1 MKRDKKMIW
10 NKKYETMDRE
20 ELEALQLSRLQETVH
35 HLYDHV
41 PFYKDKLDSIGFL
54 PGDVKTLADL
64 RRLPMT
70 YKTDLRDNYPFG
82 MFAVPKKEVVRVHA
96 SSGTTGKP
104 TVVGYTARDLDI
116 WSEMTARVLTAGGLT
131 AEDTVQ
137 VAFGYGLFTG
147 AFGMHYGLEKIGSMV
162 VPASSG
168 NTEKQIMLMQDFG
181 ATGLI
186 CTPSYAL
193 YMLEVAEKMGL
204 DPKED
209 LKLKW
214 GLFGSEG
221 WTDAMRLEI
230 EKRWNVEATDNYGM
244 SELIGPGVSGECL
257 HKDGMHINEDH
268 FIVEVIDPDTGEALP
283 DGEVGELVFTA
294 ITKQALPLLR
304 YRTMDLATITKEP
317 CACGRTLARMS
328 KVRGRTDDMLII
340 RGVNVFP
347 SQIESIIVSTEG
359 VAPQYQ
365 LVVTS
370 QGYMDELEVQ
380 VEMVK
385 DAFTDDYRVL
395 EDIECNL
402 ANRLQIILGLK
413 ARVRLLEPGSLERF
427 VGKAK
432 RIVDKRERK

>member
-1 MKRDKKMIW
+1 
-10 NKKYETMDRE
+10 
-20 ELEALQLSRLQETVH
+20 
-35 HLYDHV
+35 
-41 PFYKDKLDSIGFL
+41 
-54 PGDVKTLADL
+54 
-64 RRLPMT
+64 
-70 YKTDLRDNYPFG
+70 

-116 WSEMTARVLTAGGLT
+116 WSEMAARVLTAGGLT

-147 AFGMHYGLEKIGSMV
+147 AFGMHYGLEKIGSTV

-168 NTEKQIMLMQDFG
+168 NTQKQIMLMQDFG

-230 EKRWNVEATDNYGM
+230 EKRWNVDATDNYGM

>member
-1 MKRDKKMIW
+1 MIW
-10 NKKYETMDRE
+10 NKRYETMDRE

-41 PFYKDKLDSIGFL
+41 PFYKDKLDSMGFL

-82 MFAVPKKEVVRVHA
+82 MFAVPKKDVVRVHA

-230 EKRWNVEATDNYGM
+230 EKRWNVDATDNYGM

-304 YRTMDLATITKEP
+304 YRTMDLAAITKEP

>member
-1 MKRDKKMIW
+1 MKSLIW
-10 NKKYETMDRE
+10 NEKYECMDRE
-20 ELEALQLSRLQETVH
+20 ELEGLQLTRLRETVQ
-35 HLYDHV
+35 HLHDHV
-41 PFYKDKLDSIGFL
+41 PFYRGKFDEMGFL
-54 PGDVKTLADL
+54 PGDLTSLDQLNQLPLTYKADL
-64 RRLPMT
+64 R
-70 YKTDLRDNYPFG
+70 DHYPFG
-82 MFAVPKKEVVRVHA
+82 LFAVPKKDIVRVHA

-104 TVVGYTARDLDI
+104 TVVGYTAHDLDI
-116 WSEMTARVLTAGGLT
+116 WSEMTARILTAGGLT

-147 AFGMHYGLEKIGSMV
+147 AFGMHYGLEKIGCMV

-168 NTEKQIMLMQDFG
+168 NTEKQIMLMQDFE

-204 DPKED
+204 DPVED

-221 WTDAMRLEI
+221 WTDAMRKEI
-230 EKRWNVEATDNYGM
+230 EKRWNVDATDNYGM

-257 HKDGMHINEDH
+257 VKDGMHINEDH
-268 FIVEVIDPDTGEALP
+268 FIVEVIDPETGEVLP
-283 DGEVGELVFTA
+283 EGQEGELVFTA
-294 ITKQALPLLR
+294 ITKQALPLIR
-304 YRTMDLATITKEP
+304 YRTMDLATVTKEKCP
-317 CACGRTLARMS
+317 CGRTVARMS

-347 SQIESIIVSTEG
+347 SQIESVIVATEG

-370 QGYMDELEVQ
+370 KGYMDDLEVQ
-380 VEMVK
+380 VEMAEG
-385 DAFTDDYRVL
+385 AFSDNYKVL
-395 EDIECNL
+395 EDIESNL
-402 ANRLQIILGLK
+402 SQRLQTILGLK
-413 ARVRLLEPGSLERF
+413 AKVRLLEPGSLERF

>member
-1 MKRDKKMIW
+1 MIW
-10 NKKYETMDRE
+10 NKHYETMDRE
-20 ELEALQLSRLQETVH
+20 QLEALQLDRLRNTLQ
-35 HLYDHV
+35 HLNANV
-41 PFYKDKLDSIGFL
+41 PFYREKFKEMGFM
-54 PGDVKTLADL
+54 PGDLKSLSDL
-64 RRLPMT
+64 SRLPMT
-70 YKTDLRDNYPFG
+70 YKKDLRDHYPFG
-82 MFAVPKKEVVRVHA
+82 LFAVPRRDVVRIHA

-104 TVVGYTARDLDI
+104 TVVGYTAHDLDI
-116 WSEMTARVLTAGGLT
+116 WSEMTARILTAGGLT
-131 AEDTVQ
+131 PEDTVQ
-137 VAFGYGLFTG
+137 AFGHGLFTG
-147 AFGMHYGLEKIGSMV
+147 AFGMHYGLEKIGCMV

-168 NTEKQIMLMQDFG
+168 NTEKQIMLMQDFE

-193 YMLEVAEKMGL
+193 YMLEVAEQMGI

-221 WTDAMRLEI
+221 WSDAMRKEI
-230 EKRWNVEATDNYGM
+230 EKRWNVDATDNYGM

-268 FIVEVIDPDTGEALP
+268 FIVEVIDPDTGEVLP
-283 DGEVGELVFTA
+283 EGEVGELVFTS

-304 YRTMDLATITKEP
+304 YRTMDLATVTREK
-317 CACGRTLARMS
+317 CACGRTMARMS

-347 SQIESIIVSTEG
+347 SQIESVIVSTEG

-365 LVVTS
+365 LLVTS

-380 VEMVK
+380 VEMVE
-385 DAFTDDYRVL
+385 DAFSDDYRKL
-395 EDIECNL
+395 EAIECNL
-402 ANRLQIILGLK
+402 AHRLQTILGLK
-413 ARVRLLEPGSLERF
+413 ARVKLLEPGSLERF

-432 RIVDKRERK
+432 RVIDKRNRE

>member
-1 MKRDKKMIW
+1 MIW

-20 ELEALQLSRLQETVH
+20 ELEALQLARLKSTVQH
-35 HLYDHV
+35 VYDHV
-41 PFYKDKLDSIGFL
+41 PFYKNKLDEIGFL
-54 PGDVKTLADL
+54 PGDVKSLADV
-64 RRLPMT
+64 RNLPMT
-70 YKTDLRDNYPFG
+70 YKADLRDNYPFG
-82 MFAVPKKEVVRVHA
+82 LFAVPKKELVRVHA

-104 TVVGYTARDLDI
+104 TVVGYTAQDLET
-116 WSEMTARVLTAGGLT
+116 WSELTARVLSAGGVT
-131 AEDTVQ
+131 AESTVQ

-147 AFGMHYGLEKIGSMV
+147 AFGMHYGLEKIGATV
-162 VPASSG
+162 VPTSSG
-168 NTEKQIMLMQDFG
+168 NTEKQIMLMHDFE

-193 YMLEVAEKMGL
+193 YMLEVAEKMGI
-204 DPKED
+204 DPRED

-221 WTDAMRLEI
+221 WTDAMRVEI

-244 SELIGPGVSGECL
+244 SELIGPGVSGECMQ
-257 HKDGMHINEDH
+257 KNGMHINEDH
-268 FIVEVIDPDTGEALP
+268 FIAEVIDPDTGEVLP

-317 CACGRTLARMS
+317 CACGRTTARMS

-347 SQIESIIVSTEG
+347 SQIESVIVSTKG

-365 LVVTS
+365 LVVTT
-370 QGYMDELEVQ
+370 QGYMDALEVQ
-380 VEMVK
+380 VEMVEH
-385 DAFTDDYRVL
+385 AFSDDYKVL
-395 EDIECNL
+395 EDIECDL
-402 ANRLQIILGLK
+402 AHRLKTILGIK
-413 ARVRLLEPGSLERF
+413 AKVKLLEPRSLERF

-432 RIVDKRERK
+432 RIVDKRDRK